1 MIKIISKKKYN
12 AIKDAIEFA
21 NKIFEENEQLKNGLL
36 LDQYKQKME
45 EITKTNKQ
53 YRATIDELNDEI
65 KELTAIIKKQKKQIN
80 KLEHLEQ
87 TAWKKLNKCREENKV
102 LNSIIDS
109 LKDISDKLTQK
120 VKQIN
125 EPQSVE
131 IYA

>member
-65 KELTAIIKKQKKQIN
+65 KELTAII
-80 KLEHLEQ
+80 
-87 TAWKKLNKCREENKV
+87 
-102 LNSIIDS
+102 
-109 LKDISDKLTQK
+109 
-120 VKQIN
+120 
-125 EPQSVE
+125 
-131 IYA
+131 